1 MEVQNMTGEQ
11 TELRFLTPAE
21 AAIILQVSKRT
32 ILRMIQKK
40 EVPALKVG
48 GQWRLRESQLKRWA
62 EEKETDL
69 SAFEQTLRREH
80 HGSFR
85 PHCRGLEGFRSRVRR
100 KASRWCRRRQ
110 GAAAA
115 RVVARFEH

>member
-1 MEVQNMTGEQ
+1 MTSEQ
-11 TELRFLTPAE
+11 TELRFLTLAE

-62 EEKETDL
+62 EEKESVI
-69 SAFEQTLRREH
+69 SAF
-80 HGSFR
+80 
-85 PHCRGLEGFRSRVRR
+85 
-100 KASRWCRRRQ
+100 
-110 GAAAA
+110 
-115 RVVARFEH
+115 

>member
-1 MEVQNMTGEQ
+1 MEVRSMNGEQ
-11 TELRFLTPAE
+11 TELRFLTLAE

-62 EEKETDL
+62 EEKETVL
-69 SAFEQTLRREH
+69 
-80 HGSFR
+80 
-85 PHCRGLEGFRSRVRR
+85 
-100 KASRWCRRRQ
+100 
-110 GAAAA
+110 
-115 RVVARFEH
+115 VAL

>member
-1 MEVQNMTGEQ
+1 MTSEQ
-11 TELRFLTPAE
+11 TELRFLTLAE

-62 EEKETDL
+62 EEKETVL
-69 SAFEQTLRREH
+69 VAF
-80 HGSFR
+80 
-85 PHCRGLEGFRSRVRR
+85 
-100 KASRWCRRRQ
+100 
-110 GAAAA
+110 
-115 RVVARFEH
+115 